1 MKISGNQTAIK
12 EVMGLLDPLFIPPF
26 LCKCSNRSQDSRTH
40 TLTCRERD
48 QWHEE
53 NYGCS
58 FEVYNVDYDGVRI
71 KNATLILK
79 YSDNILT
86 GCVR

>member
-12 EVMGLLDPLFIPPF
+12 EIMGLLDPSFIPPF
-26 LCKCSNRSQDSRTH
+26 LCKCTYGDSGTH
-40 TLTCRERD
+40 TLICQERD
-48 QWHEE
+48 QWFEE

-58 FEVYNVDYDGVRI
+58 FEVYNVYYDDMRI
-71 KNATLILK
+71 KNATLVHK